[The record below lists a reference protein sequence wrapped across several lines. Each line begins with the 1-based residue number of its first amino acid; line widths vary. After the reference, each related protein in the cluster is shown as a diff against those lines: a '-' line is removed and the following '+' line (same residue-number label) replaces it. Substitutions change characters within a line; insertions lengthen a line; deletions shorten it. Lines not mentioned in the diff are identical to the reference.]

1 MVAESIIIKQLS
13 ILLLSAVKFSLA
25 MPASYLLGYSSVH
38 TFLNILAGGMIGV
51 LFFYFGGKAILHFFK
66 VHFPLV
72 LRAFYQIT
80 GLGWQNKRVSKKTVT
95 FNSRRNRRII
105 QIRNRFGYPGLIILT
120 PVLFSIPI
128 GTFLGVKYFSGRKNL
143 LLMLSLSV
151 FAWSA
156 LLASIGHLF

>member
-1 MVAESIIIKQLS
+1 MVAENIIIKQLS
-13 ILLLSAVKFSLA
+13 ILLISAVKFLLA
-25 MPASYLLGYSSVH
+25 MPASYLLGYSYMH
-38 TFLNILAGGMIGV
+38 TFLNILVGGLIGV
-51 LFFYFGGKAILHFFK
+51 LFFYFAGKAVVYFFK

-80 GLGWQNKRVSKKTVT
+80 GLGRSNKKAIRKSVQ

-120 PVLFSIPI
+120 PVVFSIPI

-151 FAWSA
+151 FAWSV
-156 LLASIGHLF
+156 LLSSIGHLF

>member
-1 MVAESIIIKQLS
+1 MVAENIIIKQLS
-13 ILLLSAVKFSLA
+13 ILLISAVKFLFA
-25 MPASYLLGYSSVH
+25 MPASYLLGYSYIH
-38 TFLNILAGGMIGV
+38 TFLNILAGGLIGV
-51 LFFYFGGKAILHFFK
+51 LFFYFAGKAVLHFFR
-66 VHFPLV
+66 VHFPLI
-72 LRAFYQIT
+72 LRALYQIT
-80 GLGWQNKRVSKKTVT
+80 GLGRSNKREIRKAVQ

-120 PVLFSIPI
+120 PVVFSIPI

-156 LLASIGHLF
+156 FLASIGHLF

>member
-1 MVAESIIIKQLS
+1 MVAENIIIKQLS
-13 ILLLSAVKFSLA
+13 ILLISAVKFLLA
-25 MPASYLLGYSSVH
+25 MPASYLLGYSYIH
-38 TFLNILAGGMIGV
+38 TFLNILGGGLIGV
-51 LFFYFGGKAILHFFK
+51 LFFYFAGKAVLHFFRA
-66 VHFPLV
+66 HFPLI

-80 GLGWQNKRVSKKTVT
+80 GLGRPNKRAVRASV
-95 FNSRRNRRII
+95 NYSSRRNRRII

-120 PVLFSIPI
+120 PVLFSIPV

>member
-1 MVAESIIIKQLS
+1 MIAENIVIKQLS
-13 ILLLSAVKFSLA
+13 ILLISAVKFLFA
-25 MPASYLLGYSSVH
+25 MPASYLLGYSYIH
-38 TFLNILAGGMIGV
+38 TFLNILVGGLIGV
-51 LFFYFGGKAILHFFK
+51 LFFYFAGKAVLRFFR
-66 VHFPLV
+66 VHFPLIM
-72 LRAFYQIT
+72 RAFYQIT
-80 GLGWQNKRVSKKTVT
+80 GLGRPNKRVVRKSGKYS
-95 FNSRRNRRII
+95 SRRNRRII

-151 FAWSA
+151 FGWSV

>member
-1 MVAESIIIKQLS
+1 MVAENIIIKQLS
-13 ILLLSAVKFSLA
+13 ILLISAVKFLFA
-25 MPASYLLGYSSVH
+25 MPASYLLGYSYIH
-38 TFLNILAGGMIGV
+38 TFLNILVGGMIGV
-51 LFFYFGGKAILHFFK
+51 LFFYFAGKGVIYFFN

-72 LRAFYQIT
+72 MRAFYQIT
-80 GLGWQNKRVSKKTVT
+80 GIGRPNKRTAPKTVKYNT
-95 FNSRRNRRII
+95 RRNRRII

-120 PVLFSIPI
+120 PVLFSIPV

-151 FAWSA
+151 FGWSV